1 MSFLDKASDVI
12 TKFCGDI
19 KFVIIHLIWW
29 IIWIVFQAEP
39 FPYGLLTLVVSLE
52 SIVLSTFILM
62 SANRSEER
70 DHKMVENDYK
80 TDKQTL
86 ATVKK
91 ILKILEE
98 K

>member
-1 MSFLDKASDVI
+1 MSFLNKISDAI

-19 KFVIIHLIWW
+19 KFIIIHLVWW
-29 IIWIVFQAEP
+29 VIWITFQAEP

-62 SANRSEER
+62 SANRAEER
-70 DHKMVENDYK
+70 DHAMVENDYK
-80 TDKQTL
+80 TDQETL
-86 ATVKK
+86 KTDKT
-91 ILKILEE
+91 ILKILKE